1 MGTNGAGTALATGRP
16 VVVQGD
22 EHYLEA
28 FRSFTCVA
36 APIRDGGGNLVGAID
51 LSTSLADGKPANIG
65 LMSYVALMIERDLV
79 HARREYQWRNAR
91 QAADELAAR
100 ETQWRRAH
108 ERLQLILD
116 HVPVLV
122 YLVDESG
129 RIVEVNKA
137 WQSLSGLDASSVV
150 GRTLDEVF
158 DRPVASRFAAHNRLV
173 LDTGQPRSFEEEYA
187 GRSYLS
193 VKVPVRDPDG
203 RSGAVCGLSI
213 DITERKRAEDLLRAE
228 EERFRV
234 MADWLPLI
242 IWVHDAD
249 GALQFVNRTYCEFF
263 GVTLDQA
270 CAGGWQSLVH
280 PDDAAY
286 AVQFAD
292 AVRRQGPFHAQVRVR
307 RADGQW
313 RWIESWGRPRFSED
327 GRFLGFVGSSAD
339 VTERRSTEE
348 RLREAQGALEEA
360 IRRKNEFI
368 ATLAH
373 EIRNP
378 LAAIRNASAAL
389 GAPAADLD
397 KARGII
403 DRQIDSLVRLV
414 EDLLEMSRLRL
425 GKTRLV
431 CRRLDVRSVVD
442 DAVVACQA
450 LFASSHQRLRVER
463 PEDPVW
469 VRADPVRLGQIV
481 TNLLSNAARYTQAS
495 GHIRL
500 ALQADEHD
508 AIVSVEDDGA
518 GLTAEEIAVV
528 FEPFRT
534 GESRVGKH
542 RTGLGVG
549 LAIVRR
555 LVELHGGSV
564 QVSSPGKG
572 LGSRFTVRLPLTSAG
587 SGGRSAS
594 RP

>member
-1 MGTNGAGTALATGRP
+1 M
-16 VVVQGD
+16 
-22 EHYLEA
+22 
-28 FRSFTCVA
+28 
-36 APIRDGGGNLVGAID
+36 
-51 LSTSLADGKPANIG
+51 
-65 LMSYVALMIERDLV
+65 
-79 HARREYQWRNAR
+79 
-91 QAADELAAR
+91 
-100 ETQWRRAH
+100 
-108 ERLQLILD
+108 
-116 HVPVLV
+116 

-129 RIVEVNKA
+129 RIVDVNKA
-137 WQSLSGLDASSVV
+137 WESQSGLDASSVV
-150 GRTLDEVF
+150 GRTLGEVF
-158 DRPVASRFAAHNRLV
+158 DSPVASRFEAHNRLV
-173 LDTGQPRSFEEEYA
+173 LDAGQPRSFEEEYA
-187 GRSYLS
+187 GRTYLS
-193 VKVPVRDPDG
+193 VKMPVRDPDG
-203 RSGAVCGLSI
+203 RPYAVCGLSI
-213 DITERKRAEDLLRAE
+213 DITERKRAEDLLRAD

-234 MADWLPLI
+234 MADSLPLI

-249 GALQFVNRTYCEFF
+249 GNLQFVNRTYCEFF

-270 CAGGWQSLVH
+270 HAGGWQSLIH

-286 AVQFAD
+286 AAQFAD
-292 AVRRQGPFHAQVRVR
+292 AVQRQVPFHSQGRVR

-313 RWIESWGRPRFSED
+313 RWIESWGRPRFSEE

-348 RLREAQGALEEA
+348 RLREAQGALEAA

-389 GAPAADLD
+389 GAPAADHA

-425 GKTRLV
+425 GKIRFV
-431 CRRLDVRSVVD
+431 CRRVDVRDVID
-442 DAVVACQA
+442 DAVVACEAQ
-450 LFASSHQRLRVER
+450 FASSRQVLRVER
-463 PEDPVW
+463 PANPVW

-508 AIVSVEDDGA
+508 AILSVEDDGV

-534 GESRVGKH
+534 GESGVGKH
-542 RTGLGVG
+542 RSGLGVG

-555 LVELHGGSV
+555 LAELHGGSV
-564 QVSSPGKG
+564 QASSPGKG
-572 LGSRFTVRLPLTSAG
+572 LGSRFTVRLPLMPA
-587 SGGRSAS
+587 AAQ
-594 RP
+594 P